1 VPLVITEHDECLMQ
15 QWREQFP
22 GDVRDEEDFYA
33 TQRADR
39 HCRQAFAER
48 KIDNPNTTLDDE
60 DLRWDNIWTSTT
72 SEDE

>member
-1 VPLVITEHDECLMQ
+1 MQ

-33 TQRADR
+33 AQRADR
-39 HCRQAFAER
+39 RRRQAFAER

-60 DLRWDNIWTSTT
+60 ELRWDNVWTSTT